1 MLVPTPWLFA
11 RALIADLTALLGAA
25 RLRCSF
31 QTPWL
36 FARALIADLTALLG
50 AARLRCS
57 FGARNTGDTP
67 ARHTVQVSFLIRVV
81 LPDRPGALGA
91 VASAL
96 GHAGADILSVDIV
109 ERSAGQATDDL
120 VVELPPDKLAD
131 SLVTAAASV
140 PGVRVESIRPYA
152 GVIDPFRE
160 LELLEKLAISAEDG
174 PGVLADGV
182 CRLFRSGWALV
193 LQAPEH
199 EDGVSTV
206 LARSAA
212 APEIDTLAAPWWPPS
227 PARTLDAREAWAPQG
242 WATMDTE
249 LAVVPL
255 GGKAVLVGRPALR
268 WLASEIIRLS
278 HLASIAT
285 TVLYP
290 HPS

>member
-1 MLVPTPWLFA
+1 
-11 RALIADLTALLGAA
+11 
-25 RLRCSF
+25 
-31 QTPWL
+31 
-36 FARALIADLTALLG
+36 
-50 AARLRCS
+50 
-57 FGARNTGDTP
+57 
-67 ARHTVQVSFLIRVV
+67 VSFLIRVV

-96 GHAGADILSVDIV
+96 GHAGGDILSVDIV

-160 LELLEKLAISAEDG
+160 LELLEKLAISTDDA

-193 LQAPEH
+193 LQAP
-199 EDGVSTV
+199 DPATGLSTV
-206 LARSAA
+206 IARSSA
-212 APEIDTLAAPWWPPS
+212 APEIDRLPTPWWPPA
-227 PARTLDAREAWAPQG
+227 PARALDAEDGWAPSG
-242 WATMDTE
+242 WANLGTE

-255 GGKAVLVGRPALR
+255 GSKAILVGRPALR

-278 HLASIAT
+278 HLASIGA

-290 HPS
+290 HPPHPNHS

>member
-1 MLVPTPWLFA
+1 MPG
-11 RALIADLTALLGAA
+11 RAPLA
-25 RLRCSF
+25 
-31 QTPWL
+31 P
-36 FARALIADLTALLG
+36 
-50 AARLRCS
+50 
-57 FGARNTGDTP
+57 GARNTGDTY
-67 ARHTVQVSFLIRVV
+67 ARHTKRVSFLIRVV

-96 GHAGADILSVDIV
+96 GHAGGDILSVDIV

-140 PGVRVESIRPYA
+140 PGVRVESIRAYA

-160 LELLEKLAISAEDG
+160 LELLEKLAISTDDA
-174 PGVLADGV
+174 PSVLADGV

-193 LQAPEH
+193 LEAP
-199 EDGVSTV
+199 GAGGGPSTV
-206 LARSAA
+206 IARSSA
-212 APEIDTLAAPWWPPS
+212 APEIDSLDTPWWPPT
-227 PARTLDAREAWAPQG
+227 PARALDAEEPWAPSE
-242 WATMDTE
+242 WATLGTE

-255 GGKAVLVGRPALR
+255 GRMAILLGRPALR

-278 HLASIAT
+278 HLASIAA

-290 HPS
+290 DPS